1 MATSF
6 ILNREFRRSHA
17 KSVWLLCSLVL
28 VTLQK
33 NRNLQINFFFSRLKD
48 FSFFLQIERFF
59 SFFLSDWKDFFP
71 LRLKDDRDIDDLL
84 SWGYGEQSVKSTY
97 HLFLNVSNIANL
109 VMEKFISQISM
120 MTFAAEQ
127 DEKKKSHKFLFLL
140 IVSFFLYFLTFYIL
154 LLWSLYLMLCT
165 SPGVSRVALHSCR
178 LIQAMRCWIG

>member
-1 MATSF
+1 
-6 ILNREFRRSHA
+6 
-17 KSVWLLCSLVL
+17 
-28 VTLQK
+28 
-33 NRNLQINFFFSRLKD
+33 
-48 FSFFLQIERFF
+48 
-59 SFFLSDWKDFFP
+59 
-71 LRLKDDRDIDDLL
+71 
-84 SWGYGEQSVKSTY
+84 
-97 HLFLNVSNIANL
+97 
-109 VMEKFISQISM
+109 MEKFISQISM